1 MREDR
6 SNRLH
11 QAVALRLEGRGEK
24 EIAQELSVRQETIS
38 NYLTSTEGQAL
49 LEDARNNALATARD
63 RMSQHTDSAVIK
75 LSQIMECG
83 IPGEERRAAV
93 EILKLGGIEKLT
105 RPLAN
110 LDFSTAVGIQ
120 NSLEETA
127 RAALAG
133 SVSLDGARTLATLAG
148 QAARIL
154 ELEELEKRLTRLE
167 AHLESI
173 CHADEIVAVGGA

>member
-6 SNRLH
+6 ETRLH
-11 QAVALRLEGRGEK
+11 QAVALRLEGRGE
-24 EIAQELSVRQETIS
+24 EAIAQELSVRRETIS

-49 LEDARNNALATARD
+49 LEDARNSALSAARD
-63 RMSQHTDSAVIK
+63 RLSQHTDSAVTK
-75 LSQIMECG
+75 LAEVMDCG

-93 EILKLGGIEKLT
+93 EILKLGGVEKLN
-105 RPLAN
+105 RPLSA

-127 RAALAG
+127 QAALAG
-133 SVSLDGARTLATLAG
+133 SVSLEAARTVASLAG

-167 AHLESI
+167 ARWESI
-173 CHADEIVAVGGA
+173 CHADEIVSVGGA